1 MGQYYPLRPQDRP
14 ERINL
19 ADFIFYGAYE
29 PRMRTHMYP
38 MNSNNKPLILGVDGG
53 ASKTMALLGDAQSG
67 VIIGRGRSGGSNF
80 HAHDKTAAFAE
91 LDSAI
96 AKAFVDAGL
105 ARQPVQAVCAGLAGV
120 SRPEDEAMVASW
132 VRQRG
137 ISQRLL
143 IANDGWLVI
152 AAGTPAGVGIGVI
165 CGTGS
170 IAVGR
175 DATGVMSRA
184 GGWGYLFG
192 DEGSGHDLAIM
203 ALRAA
208 VCAADGRGPATE
220 LLPALL
226 RHWQLQLPEDFITF
240 LYGLTDPR
248 SMIGDVG
255 PLVIKLAEAG
265 DAVALDIVQ
274 RAGDELARAVMAV
287 QRTLQLANPL
297 PVALAGSMIVHGIP
311 LQHALHTALAQH
323 GITAHTTLVNDPAEG
338 ALRLALH
345 MSQATTTFT
354 GEWH

>member
-1 MGQYYPLRPQDRP
+1 MVRTSNLFV
-14 ERINL
+14 RINIL
-19 ADFIFYGAYE
+19 
-29 PRMRTHMYP
+29 
-38 MNSNNKPLILGVDGG
+38 MNSNNKSLILGVDGG
-53 ASKTMALLGDAQSG
+53 ASKTVVLLGDAQSG

-91 LDSAI
+91 LESAI
-96 AKAFVDAGL
+96 AKAFADAGL
-105 ARQPVQAVCAGLAGV
+105 PRQPVQAICAGLAGV
-120 SRPEDEAMVASW
+120 SRPEDEVMVASW

-152 AAGTPAGVGIGVI
+152 AAGTPDGVGIGVI

-175 DATGVMSRA
+175 DATGTMSRA

-208 VCAADGRGPATE
+208 VSAADGRGPATE

-240 LYGLTDPR
+240 LYGLADPR
-248 SMIGDVG
+248 PMLGDVG
-255 PLVIKLAEAG
+255 PLVIQIAEAG
-265 DAVALDIVQ
+265 DAVALDVVQ
-274 RAGDELARAVMAV
+274 RAGNELARAVAAV
-287 QRTLQLANPL
+287 QRTLQFANPVPL
-297 PVALAGSMIVHGIP
+297 ALAGSMIVHGIP
-311 LQHALHTALAQH
+311 LQRALETALVQYGIIAQA
-323 GITAHTTLVNDPAEG
+323 TAVIDPAEG
-338 ALRLALH
+338 ALRLALR
-345 MSQATTTFT
+345 MTQETTVFN
-354 GEWH
+354 GEWQ

>member
-1 MGQYYPLRPQDRP
+1 MGQYHSLRSQNRP
-14 ERINL
+14 ERL
-19 ADFIFYGAYE
+19 DFWIFRFYGAHE
-29 PRMRTHMYP
+29 QRVRAHKYP
-38 MNSNNKPLILGVDGG
+38 MNSNNRSLILGVDGG
-53 ASKTMALLGDAQSG
+53 ASKTVVLLGDGQSG

-91 LDSAI
+91 LESAI
-96 AKAFVDAGL
+96 AKAFADAGL
-105 ARQPVQAVCAGLAGV
+105 PRQPVQAICAGLAGV

-152 AAGTPAGVGIGVI
+152 AAGTPDGVGIGVI

-175 DATGVMSRA
+175 DAAGAMSRA

-208 VCAADGRGPATE
+208 ASAADGRGPATE

-240 LYGLTDPR
+240 LYGLADPR
-248 SMIGDVG
+248 LMLGDVG
-255 PLVIKLAEAG
+255 PLVIQIAEAG

-274 RAGDELARAVMAV
+274 RAGNELARAVAAV
-287 QRTLQLANPL
+287 QRTLQLANPVPL
-297 PVALAGSMIVHGIP
+297 ALAGSMIVHGIP
-311 LQHALHTALAQH
+311 LQRALDTALVQYGIMAQS
-323 GITAHTTLVNDPAEG
+323 TPVSDPAEG
-338 ALRLALH
+338 ALRLALR
-345 MSQATTTFT
+345 MTQETTVFN
-354 GEWH
+354 GEWQ